1 QFYVGIYRERAE
13 GVHVATAAA
22 DVAGARV
29 HRGPVFDVDGR
40 HARREVIARVGPALI
55 HGDAGRGVVAV
66 ENFEAVETIVAMM
79 AIGTRILH
87 GKPALSARQ
96 SGRWA
101 DGRGEHLDI
110 RG

>member
-1 QFYVGIYRERAE
+1 MS
-13 GVHVATAAA
+13 
-22 DVAGARV
+22 
-29 HRGPVFDVDGR
+29 
-40 HARREVIARVGPALI
+40 RVGPALI

-110 RG
+110 RGTVTIGSLAPGISRHNGWCVEPCANRHRGGRHRRTESL